1 MNWAYRGRLAIAAG
15 FFITFSSFIA
25 NAEEI
30 KGSAPSN
37 QVVYN
42 YGHTIYMGGLNVS
55 RAFAFLADKSTY
67 IKTLADSIVT
77 NSFNNVGVYYNL
89 EKASHPMTKQVRP
102 FSFNSTKPMI
112 QDESDTRNKF
122 SFAIDDKINK
132 IKLIVNLTSQVS
144 IYAGYQASYITGLA
158 LASDQLN
165 FQPVSPLFSP
175 TEGLDVQSKK
185 NFLNHGPSVELMFR
199 W

>member
-1 MNWAYRGRLAIAAG
+1 MNWAYLGRLTIAAG
-15 FFITFSSFIA
+15 FFITFSPFIA

-30 KGSAPSN
+30 KGSAPSS

-55 RAFAFLADKSTY
+55 RAIVFLADKSAY

-77 NSFNNVGVYYNL
+77 KSFNNVGVYCNL
-89 EKASHPMTKQVRP
+89 AKASYPMTEQVSP

-112 QDESDTRNKF
+112 QEGSDTGNKY
-122 SFAIDDKINK
+122 SFAIDDK

-144 IYAGYQASYITGLA
+144 IYAGYQVSYITGLA

-165 FQPVSPLFSP
+165 FQTVPPLFSP
-175 TEGLDVQSKK
+175 AEGLGVQLNKY
-185 NFLNHGPSVELMFR
+185 FLNHGPSVEVMFR

>member
-1 MNWAYRGRLAIAAG
+1 MNWAYWGRLAIAVG

-30 KGSAPSN
+30 KGSAPSS

-55 RAFAFLADKSTY
+55 RAIVFLADKSAY
-67 IKTLADSIVT
+67 IKTLADTIVT
-77 NSFNNVGVYYNL
+77 KSFNNVGVYCNL
-89 EKASHPMTKQVRP
+89 AKASHPMAEQVHP

-112 QDESDTRNKF
+112 QEESDTGNKY
-122 SFAIDDKINK
+122 SFAIDDK

-144 IYAGYQASYITGLA
+144 IYAGYQVSYITGLA
-158 LASDQLN
+158 LASDKLN
-165 FQPVSPLFSP
+165 FQTVPPLFSP
-175 TEGLDVQSKK
+175 AEGLGVQLNKY
-185 NFLNHGPSVELMFR
+185 FLNHGPSVEVKFR

>member
-1 MNWAYRGRLAIAAG
+1 MNWAYLGRLAIAAG

-30 KGSAPSN
+30 KGSAPSS

-55 RAFAFLADKSTY
+55 QAFAFLADKSAY

-77 NSFNNVGVYYNL
+77 KSFNNVGVYYNL
-89 EKASHPMTKQVRP
+89 AKASHPMTEQVRP
-102 FSFNSTKPMI
+102 SSFNSTKPMI

-122 SFAIDDKINK
+122 SFAIDDKI
-132 IKLIVNLTSQVS
+132 KLIVNLTSQVS
-144 IYAGYQASYITGLA
+144 IYAGYQVSYITGLA

-165 FQPVSPLFSP
+165 FQTVPPLSSPAESL
-175 TEGLDVQSKK
+175 GVQLNKK
-185 NFLNHGPSVELMFR
+185 FLYHGPSIELMFR